1 MKTCDNFSQLE
12 QLWAL
17 LEQVLCK
24 YLQGYFSKMLGAR
37 ARLTAD
43 PMIGVADLVD
53 PLKNYLES
61 EKDDNA
67 MKLLQPPATASWKSG
82 CPTSW
87 LASLSELWKSYV
99 KLAPNTLIPSKKH
112 RTALGRLCA
121 TKKINYS
128 SKKDDDFVEKLD
140 DYVRMG
146 LSHLRQ
152 LKQDPKK
159 KEQAFRKCDKDQQRA
174 LEDVLAL
181 VNVEVN
187 VEAESQLLPFHAQ
200 GDSQGSNEVPLSPK
214 RLQVEIADKG
224 TRRKST
230 SENEAIFDNVLKGD
244 SEGEGDDEIPITI
257 FKKSKAKAGE
267 DAAPSTQ
274 SDSPQRG
281 NMFSLAMNKTEKALL
296 KSALGADP
304 IARDGKSQNQR
315 LNQNAPKKAKAKGKG
330 GKKAAAKASAAKAG
344 SKRSQTSK
352 GKNAKEP
359 KQTIPEEKETLPEDE
374 EELIN
379 MIPEGTLEMAMEKA
393 KEWDK
398 EGVAR
403 GVRRTRTTSKAYHA
417 CEVQLQKQGMTKGE
431 AQAVG
436 RVAGR
441 LVGKMFDKD
450 WPLAKGKGK
459 AKAKVMSGKPATSP
473 STAKDN
479 VKKQKKE
486 SRDQEEDER
495 KEPEDVD

>member
-1 MKTCDNFSQLE
+1 
-12 QLWAL
+12 
-17 LEQVLCK
+17 
-24 YLQGYFSKMLGAR
+24 MLSAR

-43 PMIGVADLVD
+43 PMIGVGDLVE

-112 RTALGRLCA
+112 RTALGRLCT

-159 KEQAFRKCDKDQQRA
+159 KEQAFRKCDKEQQQA

-181 VNVEVN
+181 VNVEAIPQ
-187 VEAESQLLPFHAQ
+187 AESQLLPFHAQ
-200 GDSQGSNEVPLSPK
+200 GDSQGSNEAPLSPK
-214 RLQVEIADKG
+214 RLRVEIEDKG
-224 TRRKST
+224 TRRKSP
-230 SENEAIFDNVLKGD
+230 SENEAIFDNVLKGGD

-257 FKKSKAKAGE
+257 LKKNKAKAEE

-296 KSALGADP
+296 KSALEADP

-330 GKKAAAKASAAKAG
+330 GKKAAAKAKASAAKAG

-352 GKNAKEP
+352 VKNAKEP
-359 KQTIPEEKETLPEDE
+359 KQTIPEEKESFPEDE

-379 MIPEGTLEMAMEKA
+379 VIPEGTLEMAMEKA

-417 CEVQLQKQGMTKGE
+417 CEVQLQKQGVTKGE

-441 LVGKMFDKD
+441 LVGAIFDKD
-450 WPLAKGKGK
+450 WPLATGKGK

-473 STAKDN
+473 STAKAAPKGN
-479 VKKQKKE
+479 VKKQK
-486 SRDQEEDER
+486 QERSEDREMNMEAK
-495 KEPEDVD
+495 KEPEDID

>member
-152 LKQDPKK
+152 LSKIQK
-159 KEQAFRKCDKDQQRA
+159 
-174 LEDVLAL
+174 
-181 VNVEVN
+181 
-187 VEAESQLLPFHAQ
+187 
-200 GDSQGSNEVPLSPK
+200 
-214 RLQVEIADKG
+214 
-224 TRRKST
+224 RKSKPFASVTKT
-230 SENEAIFDNVLKGD
+230 SNGHWRM
-244 SEGEGDDEIPITI
+244 S
-257 FKKSKAKAGE
+257 
-267 DAAPSTQ
+267 
-274 SDSPQRG
+274 
-281 NMFSLAMNKTEKALL
+281 
-296 KSALGADP
+296 
-304 IARDGKSQNQR
+304 
-315 LNQNAPKKAKAKGKG
+315 
-330 GKKAAAKASAAKAG
+330 
-344 SKRSQTSK
+344 
-352 GKNAKEP
+352 
-359 KQTIPEEKETLPEDE
+359 
-374 EELIN
+374 
-379 MIPEGTLEMAMEKA
+379 
-393 KEWDK
+393 
-398 EGVAR
+398 
-403 GVRRTRTTSKAYHA
+403 
-417 CEVQLQKQGMTKGE
+417 
-431 AQAVG
+431 
-436 RVAGR
+436 
-441 LVGKMFDKD
+441 
-450 WPLAKGKGK
+450 WPW
-459 AKAKVMSGKPATSP
+459 
-473 STAKDN
+473 
-479 VKKQKKE
+479 
-486 SRDQEEDER
+486 
-495 KEPEDVD
+495 